1 MMSTV
6 SYAGDAC
13 GLPSNPIPSSGVS
26 GEHEAGGR
34 RYGHRMHDN
43 EAVALLRATTLLKEL
58 QEEDLLRLA
67 TRAVTRRFRR
77 GQVVFTE
84 GETADTLLVVAS
96 GRLKVLTKADDGRDH
111 VLNIVGPRE
120 TLGELNIVEGGT
132 RSAGVEALEPSTALV
147 LDRTAVWELVRERPA
162 VAEQLIRALVAHVRR
177 LTGANAD
184 LVFLDL
190 PRRVAKLLLLRM
202 REAGRPMI
210 ELGLTQT
217 EIASLLGGSRQSV
230 NQALRE
236 FERRTWI
243 LSEGQTITILQVDR
257 LRRFAGD

>member
-1 MMSTV
+1 
-6 SYAGDAC
+6 
-13 GLPSNPIPSSGVS
+13 
-26 GEHEAGGR
+26 
-34 RYGHRMHDN
+34 MHDN

-58 QEEDLLRLA
+58 DEEDLLRLA
-67 TRAVTRRFRR
+67 SRAVTRRFRR

-84 GETADTLLVVAS
+84 GEPGDTLLVVAT

-111 VLNIVGPRE
+111 VLNIAGPRE
-120 TLGELNIVEGGT
+120 TVGELNIVEAGT
-132 RSAGVEALEPSTALV
+132 RSASVEALEPTTALV

-190 PRRVAKLLLLRM
+190 SRRVAKLLLRM
-202 REAGRPMI
+202 REAGRPVI

-243 LSEGQTITILQVDR
+243 PSEGQTITILQVDR

>member
-1 MMSTV
+1 MQ
-6 SYAGDAC
+6 
-13 GLPSNPIPSSGVS
+13 
-26 GEHEAGGR
+26 EE
-34 RYGHRMHDN
+34 

-58 QEEDLLRLA
+58 DEPALTRLA
-67 TRAVTRRFRR
+67 ARSVVRRYRR

-84 GETADTLLVVAS
+84 GDPSDTLLVVAF
-96 GRLKVLTKADDGRDH
+96 GRLKVLTTADDGRDH
-111 VLNIVGPRE
+111 VLNIAGPGD
-120 TLGELNIVEGGT
+120 TLGELNIVEAGP
-132 RSAGVEALEPSTALV
+132 RSASVEALEPSEALV
-147 LDRTAVWELVRERPA
+147 LDRAAVWELVRERPA

-202 REAGRPMI
+202 RESGRPLI

-230 NQALRE
+230 NQALRD
-236 FERRTWI
+236 FEKRNWI
-243 LSEGQTITILQVDR
+243 LAEGQTITILQVER

>member
-1 MMSTV
+1 MTYAKDVPDAPSTSDRQTPV
-6 SYAGDAC
+6 A
-13 GLPSNPIPSSGVS
+13 V
-26 GEHEAGGR
+26 EHQVEQR

-58 QEEDLLRLA
+58 DEEDLLRLA
-67 TRAVTRRFRR
+67 SRAVTRRFRR

-84 GETADTLLVVAS
+84 GEPGDTLLVVAT

-111 VLNIVGPRE
+111 VLNIAGPRE
-120 TLGELNIVEGGT
+120 TLGELNIVEAGT
-132 RSAGVEALEPSTALV
+132 RSASVEALEPSTALV
-147 LDRTAVWELVRERPA
+147 LDRAAVWELVRERPA

-202 REAGRPMI
+202 REAGRPVI

>member
-1 MMSTV
+1 V
-6 SYAGDAC
+6 Q
-13 GLPSNPIPSSGVS
+13 
-26 GEHEAGGR
+26 EE
-34 RYGHRMHDN
+34 

-58 QEEDLLRLA
+58 DETALARLA
-67 TRAVTRRFRR
+67 ARSVMRRYRR

-84 GETADTLLVVAS
+84 GDPSDTLLVVAS
-96 GRLKVLTKADDGRDH
+96 GRLKILTTADDGRDH
-111 VLNIVGPRE
+111 VLNIAGPGD
-120 TLGELNIVEGGT
+120 TLGELNIVEAGP
-132 RSAGVEALEPSTALV
+132 RSASVEALDVSEALV
-147 LDRTAVWELVRERPA
+147 LDRAAVWELVRERPA

-190 PRRVAKLLLLRM
+190 PRRVAKLLLMRM
-202 REAGRPMI
+202 RESGRPLI

-236 FERRTWI
+236 FERRNWI
-243 LSEGQTITILQVDR
+243 LAEGQTITILQVER

>member
-1 MMSTV
+1 MNV
-6 SYAGDAC
+6 SAPGSAA
-13 GLPSNPIPSSGVS
+13 
-26 GEHEAGGR
+26 HETAER
-34 RYGHRMHDN
+34 RYVHRMHDT
-43 EAVALLRATTLLKEL
+43 EAVTLLRATTLLKEL
-58 QEEDLLRLA
+58 DEEDLLRLA
-67 TRAVTRRFRR
+67 SRSVTRRFRR

-84 GETADTLLVVAS
+84 GEPADTLLVIAS
-96 GRLKVLTKADDGRDH
+96 GRLKILTKADDGRDH
-111 VLNIVGPRE
+111 VLNIAGPRE
-120 TLGELNIVEGGT
+120 TLGELNIVEAGT
-132 RSAGVEALEPSTALV
+132 RSASVEALEPSTALV
-147 LDRTAVWELVRERPA
+147 LERSAVWELVRERPA

-190 PRRVAKLLLLRM
+190 PRRVAKLLLMRM
-202 REAGRPMI
+202 REAGRPVI

-236 FERRTWI
+236 FERRAWI
-243 LSEGQTITILQVDR
+243 LSEGQTITIMQVDR

>member
-1 MMSTV
+1 
-6 SYAGDAC
+6 
-13 GLPSNPIPSSGVS
+13 
-26 GEHEAGGR
+26 
-34 RYGHRMHDN
+34 MHDN

-58 QEEDLLRLA
+58 DEEDLLRLA
-67 TRAVTRRFRR
+67 SRAVTRRFRR

-84 GETADTLLVVAS
+84 GEPGDTLLVVAT

-111 VLNIVGPRE
+111 VLNIAGPRE
-120 TLGELNIVEGGT
+120 TVGELNIVEAGT
-132 RSAGVEALEPSTALV
+132 RSASVEALEPTTALL

-190 PRRVAKLLLLRM
+190 PRRVAKLLLRM
-202 REAGRPMI
+202 REAGRPVI
-210 ELGLTQT
+210 ELGLAQT

>member
-1 MMSTV
+1 MQDVGRIYQEKDANV
-6 SYAGDAC
+6 SPMLD
-13 GLPSNPIPSSGVS
+13 
-26 GEHEAGGR
+26 
-34 RYGHRMHDN
+34 DD

-58 QEEDLLRLA
+58 DEEDLRRLA
-67 TRAVTRRFRR
+67 TRAVTRRYRR

-84 GETADTLLVVAS
+84 GEPADTLLVVAQ

-111 VLNIVGPRE
+111 VLNIAGPRE
-120 TLGELNIVEGGT
+120 TLGELNIVEPGT
-132 RSAGVEALEPSTALV
+132 RSASVEALEPTTCLV
-147 LDRTAVWELVRERPA
+147 LDRNSVWELVRERPA

-190 PRRVAKLLLLRM
+190 PRRVAKLLLMRA
-202 REAGRPMI
+202 REAGRPVI

-236 FERRTWI
+236 FERRAWI
-243 LSEGQTITILQVDR
+243 LSEGQTITILQLDR